1 MERAFKWEAN
11 GLSALPRR
19 IEKIIWA
26 PIFWGALIF
35 WVSTAWAEDQ
45 TVTVF
50 TEQWAPYN
58 YEEDGAVK
66 GISVE
71 IVQKLMDEVGATAK
85 FVILP
90 SMRST
95 ATMAKTPG
103 SMFISLF
110 RTEERENKYHWV
122 GPIVSSSVYFYK
134 RVDSALEIDTL
145 EDAKGVKRVASRYAG
160 LVHTLLQQNGFTNL
174 EDTAKNG
181 REVYRKLLA
190 GRSDLGI
197 SDSPIG
203 VKYILQQL
211 GLPMTALTQ
220 TSVKILDMDLYIAVH
235 KSVSPQ
241 EVKKWQAVLDRM
253 KASGRYDQIIK
264 KYSE

>member
-1 MERAFKWEAN
+1 
-11 GLSALPRR
+11 
-19 IEKIIWA
+19 
-26 PIFWGALIF
+26 
-35 WVSTAWAEDQ
+35 
-45 TVTVF
+45 
-50 TEQWAPYN
+50 
-58 YEEDGAVK
+58 
-66 GISVE
+66 
-71 IVQKLMDEVGATAK
+71 
-85 FVILP
+85 
-90 SMRST
+90 
-95 ATMAKTPG
+95 
-103 SMFISLF
+103 
-110 RTEERENKYHWV
+110 
-122 GPIVSSSVYFYK
+122 
-134 RVDSALEIDTL
+134 
-145 EDAKGVKRVASRYAG
+145 
-160 LVHTLLQQNGFTNL
+160 L

>member
-1 MERAFKWEAN
+1 M
-11 GLSALPRR
+11 SAPPRR
-19 IEKIIWA
+19 IEQIIWVT
-26 PIFWGALIF
+26 ILWGALIF
-35 WVSTAWAEDQ
+35 CVSTARAEDQ

-58 YEEDGAVK
+58 YEENGALK

-71 IVQKLMDEVGATAK
+71 IVQKLMDEVGARAN
-85 FVILP
+85 FVVLP
-90 SMRST
+90 SMRSI
-95 ATMAKTPG
+95 AGFRKNPG

-110 RTEERENKYHWV
+110 RTEEREDKYHWV
-122 GPIVSSSVYFYK
+122 GPIISSSVYFYK
-134 RVDSALEIDTL
+134 RAESALEIDTL
-145 EDAKGVKRVASRYAG
+145 EDAKGVNRVASRHAG
-160 LVHTLLQQNGFTNL
+160 LVHNLLRQNGFTNL

-211 GLPMTALTQ
+211 GQPMTALTQ

-235 KSVSPQ
+235 KSVSLQ
-241 EVKKWQAVLDRM
+241 EVKKWQGALDRL
-253 KASGRYDQIIK
+253 KASVIYDEIVK
-264 KYSE
+264 KYQE

>member
-19 IEKIIWA
+19 IEQIIWA

-50 TEQWAPYN
+50 TEEWAPYN
-58 YEEDGAVK
+58 YVEDGELK

-71 IVQKLMDEVGATAK
+71 IVRKLMDDVGVTAN
-85 FVILP
+85 FIILP
-90 SMRST
+90 SMRSI
-95 ATMAKTPG
+95 AGFGKTPG

-145 EDAKGVKRVASRYAG
+145 EDAKGVNRVASRYAG
-160 LVHTLLQQNGFTNL
+160 LVHTLLQ
-174 EDTAKNG
+174 
-181 REVYRKLLA
+181 
-190 GRSDLGI
+190 
-197 SDSPIG
+197 
-203 VKYILQQL
+203 
-211 GLPMTALTQ
+211 
-220 TSVKILDMDLYIAVH
+220 
-235 KSVSPQ
+235 
-241 EVKKWQAVLDRM
+241 
-253 KASGRYDQIIK
+253 
-264 KYSE
+264 

>member
-1 MERAFKWEAN
+1 MPFKLEAN
-11 GLSALPRR
+11 GLSASPRR
-19 IEKIIWA
+19 IDQIKWA
-26 PIFWGALIF
+26 AILWCVLMFC
-35 WVSTAWAEDQ
+35 VSTAGAQDQ
-45 TVTVF
+45 TMTIF
-50 TEQWAPYN
+50 TEEWAPYN
-58 YEEDGAVK
+58 YVEDGELK

-71 IVQKLMDEVGATAK
+71 IVRKLMDDVGVTAN
-85 FVILP
+85 FIILP
-90 SMRST
+90 SMRSI
-95 ATMAKTPG
+95 AGFGKTPD

-110 RTEERENKYHWV
+110 RTEEREDKYHWV

-134 RVDSALEIDTL
+134 RADSSLKINTL
-145 EDAKGVKRVASRYAG
+145 EDAKGVNRVASRYAG
-160 LVHTLLQQNGFTNL
+160 LVHTLLRQNGFTNL